1 MQVKSEGFDVMHHLK
16 KRLIALGYI
25 LGCLGYALAVGL
37 SPWALIVWF
46 LFFRK

>member
-25 LGCLGYALAVGL
+25 LGCLGYALTVAL
-37 SPWALIVWF
+37 SPWVLIVWF
-46 LFFRK
+46 LFYRK

>member
-1 MQVKSEGFDVMHHLK
+1 MHHLA

-25 LGCLGYALAVGL
+25 LGCMGYTLIVGF

-46 LFFRK
+46 LFYRK